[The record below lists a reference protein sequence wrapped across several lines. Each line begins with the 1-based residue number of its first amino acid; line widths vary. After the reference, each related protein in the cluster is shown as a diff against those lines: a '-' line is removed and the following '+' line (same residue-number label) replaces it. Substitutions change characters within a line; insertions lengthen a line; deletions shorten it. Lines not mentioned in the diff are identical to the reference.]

1 MEILEILKGQV
12 SIGLDGVTVLRT
24 MVERWVQ
31 PLKRWVTL
39 LCDYSI
45 VKDLARETMEMLEVS
60 EVMKQVRGLV
70 SSRTV
75 VTAECA
81 VEAFSA
87 NFRPNLVSRL
97 NSFSFLH

>member
-1 MEILEILKGQV
+1 V
-12 SIGLDGVTVLRT
+12 
-24 MVERWVQ
+24 VQ

-39 LCDYSI
+39 LCDYSR

-60 EVMKQVRGLV
+60 EVVKRVRGLV

-75 VTAECA
+75 VTTECV

-97 NSFSFLH
+97 DSFSFLR